1 MSLSYLFTAYAA
13 RIPMQVNNISKF
25 SFGIRKMAL
34 DLGNLLGGVTNAT
47 TALSKETLK
56 NEDGTDFHPT
66 IAELCSVIETTYTR
80 P

>member
-47 TALSKETLK
+47 TALSKETGVKAFLSTFRK
-56 NEDGTDFHPT
+56 YG
-66 IAELCSVIETTYTR
+66 A
-80 P
+80 